1 MSLSKLI
8 GISPRL
14 AWSKLSLQPGKFHQP
29 LRRNSCL
36 KNALENGLGS
46 FFFLIDGWSKEYS
59 MQVGVWVKGKVCW
72 CECWQIARRC
82 RNSELPSSSCF
93 LTAPDFFQRTD
104 VQSQGRYGPALGLTM
119 WVKYDASIT
128 SSQQSDYDSITEYRV
143 HLIWS
148 MDTMFD
154 LPLTCSWFCLNGEN
168 K

>member
-1 MSLSKLI
+1 MPWKM
-8 GISPRL
+8 G
-14 AWSKLSLQPGKFHQP
+14 W
-29 LRRNSCL
+29 
-36 KNALENGLGS
+36 EV
-46 FFFLIDGWSKEYS
+46 FLIDGWSKEYS

-104 VQSQGRYGPALGLTM
+104 VQQSQGRYGRAQGLTM

-128 SSQQSDYDSITEYRV
+128 NSQQSDYDSITEYRV

-154 LPLTCSWFCLNGEN
+154 LPLTCPWFCLNGEDKQQQN
-168 K
+168 HFWSTTINRHLQPMWQNNHNHWWKMNWV